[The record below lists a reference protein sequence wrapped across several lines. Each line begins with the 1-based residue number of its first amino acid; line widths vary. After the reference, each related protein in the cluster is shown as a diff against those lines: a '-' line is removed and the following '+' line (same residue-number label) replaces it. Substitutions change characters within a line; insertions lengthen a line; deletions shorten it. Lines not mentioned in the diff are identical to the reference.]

1 MNICVWE
8 VKTWRQSWQIN
19 SSENDDRSSNWPG
32 RKIGCRV
39 VQTCVCL
46 VQTCVCLVELC
57 CFIATS
63 CCIFCAV
70 VCMSRT
76 VMLYDLYSSVVHT
89 VPLCLNLYCSS
100 AYAVL
105 FCWMLVP
112 FCWMPIPFWYV
123 FFFRSNVIVQPF
135 CCMHYT
141 VQLHVCALLLYAL
154 NCSVVFVKLS
164 AVGSLSVSCMS
175 YSVVLY
181 ALYRSVVYIVP
192 FCRMP
197 FIVLLH
203 VLYHYPF
210 FIHSSVA
217 YPLAYEGIRC
227 DSVREACNTFLT
239 LMLRL
244 HPTDCPLINYRIHTT
259 NNLPKHTVSAD
270 TL

>member
-1 MNICVWE
+1 MTCTALLYTLYHYVWTSI
-8 VKTWRQSWQIN
+8 V
-19 SSENDDRSSNWPG
+19 
-32 RKIGCRV
+32 
-39 VQTCVCL
+39 L
-46 VQTCVCLVELC
+46 LC
-57 CFIATS
+57 T
-63 CCIFCAV
+63 
-70 VCMSRT
+70 
-76 VMLYDLYSSVVHT
+76 
-89 VPLCLNLYCSS
+89 LYCSVECS
-100 AYAVL
+100 YLSVE
-105 FCWMLVP
+105 CQYRSV
-112 FCWMPIPFWYV
+112 V

-141 VQLHVCALLLYAL
+141 VQLHACAFLLYAL

-164 AVGSLSVSCMS
+164 AVGCVSVSCMS

-197 FIVLLH
+197 FTVLLH

-210 FIHSSVA
+210 ILIHSSIA
-217 YPLAYEGIRC
+217 CPLAYEGIRC